1 MGKIIKY
8 AIKERKTTI
17 LLAIILIVYGLYNYY
32 LLPKQENPDTTSPAA
47 VVTVTYPGA
56 SAKEVEEQVTELIEE
71 EAMTLEG
78 IDSIESISNNNVS
91 IVIVKLIT
99 DVDSRKQWD
108 NLRDAMYGIKSRL
121 PIGAESPVVETDLID
136 SAGFILSLSS
146 NSDELTYD
154 KLINYADGMRKEL
167 NKVDGV
173 KKVEI
178 DGSKD
183 KRVVIEVD
191 YRKLN
196 TYSLS
201 IEDIYNLLISQNLNI
216 PSGYVETDKGKITVS
231 TPGKYQSLK
240 DIEDLIVTISQ
251 TTGGIVRLKDI
262 AEVGIERKEDVRQYT
277 HEGEEAILLTGYFE
291 ENKNIINI
299 GKDVKD
305 IINDNKEKLDKSLV
319 IDEVLFQP
327 EEVDK
332 AVNNFIFSLLEGMLF
347 VLIVVLIGVGL
358 RNALIVATSIPLS
371 ICITFIVMKLTGI
384 DIQQMSISGLIVA
397 LGILVDNSIV
407 ISDAIQVKLNIMD
420 NKKEAAFLGAKEQL
434 VPVFTSTL
442 TTLAAFAAITVLPGA
457 AGEFVQ
463 SLPQVV
469 FISLTASFIVAML
482 VTPALASLFFK
493 VKKTEKK
500 RRKNI
505 VRRFFK
511 GFLKV
516 GLKHKVTTIAVSLG
530 VFILSILAIFSLDI
544 DLFPYADKDIMYVNI
559 EGEVKGDIS
568 KTKEL
573 VEEVENLLQEEEDI
587 TTYTSA
593 IGGSMPK
600 FYITINT
607 LASTEDTGQIL
618 FRVDLKNTKTYKNQ
632 NEFSLHLQK
641 KLDSV
646 LQNGVATVGRLELT
660 ESGSDFKVIIAG
672 EDTKRMTSVAKE
684 IEKELLNKEGT
695 INVSSNM
702 LSKEYEYKVDI
713 DSNLAASYG
722 LTKYDI
728 QKQLNLSLYGSTP
741 TTANLGDESYEVY
754 LKTDAKEVKDINN
767 LAIKSSVTGNKV
779 LLKQV
784 ANIALQENLP
794 AINRLDGEEAIIV
807 ECDVI
812 SGYSIVDIGN
822 TVESMV
828 NNDLNTSGLNVKYY
842 GQKQTMDTYLDGLDI
857 AAIFSIAVIYI
868 ILLLQFNSFKQ
879 PLIILLTVP
888 LSLIGSIL
896 ILVLLDIKVTFTVLL
911 GVISLIGIV
920 VNNAILLIEYIN
932 RAREKGAQVSE
943 ACMDSVDKRFRP
955 IMLSTVT
962 TVIGLVPLALSGSS
976 FFSPMAITLMG
987 GLMVSTILTLVIIP
1001 VVYTLVEKNKG

>member
-1 MGKIIKY
+1 MGKIIRY

-17 LLAIILIVYGLYNYY
+17 LLAIILIIYGLYNYY

-47 VVTVTYPGA
+47 VVTVVFPGA
-56 SAKEVEEQVTELIEE
+56 SAKEVEEQVTKLIEE
-71 EAMTLEG
+71 EAMTLDG

-91 IVIVKLIT
+91 IVIVKLTTGI
-99 DVDSRKQWD
+99 DSSEQWD
-108 NLRDAMYGIKSRL
+108 NLREAMYGMESKL
-121 PIGAESPVVETDLID
+121 PLGADKPVVETDLID
-136 SAGFILSLSS
+136 SAGFIISLSS
-146 NSDELTYD
+146 KELAYDELSSHGED
-154 KLINYADGMRKEL
+154 IRKKLI
-167 NKVDGV
+167 KVDGV
-173 KKVEI
+173 KKVVI
-178 DGSKD
+178 DGLKE
-183 KRVVIEVD
+183 KQVVIEVD
-191 YRKLN
+191 YKALN

-201 IEDIYNLLISQNLNI
+201 IEDIYNLLVSQNLNI

-240 DIEDLIVTISQ
+240 DIEDLIITISPE
-251 TTGGIVRLKDI
+251 TGGIVRLKNI
-262 AEVGIERKEDVRQYT
+262 AEVDIVRKENVRQYT
-277 HEGEEAILLTGYFE
+277 HEGEEAVLLTGYFE
-291 ENKNIINI
+291 ENKNIVNI

-305 IINDNKEKLDKSLV
+305 IINNYKDSSNELLK

-327 EEVDK
+327 EEVEK
-332 AVNNFIFSLLEGMLF
+332 SVNNFIISLLEGMLF
-347 VLIVVLIGVGL
+347 VLLVVLIGVGI

-371 ICITFIVMKLTGI
+371 ICITFIVMKLLGI

-407 ISDAIQVKLNIMD
+407 ISDAIQVKLNEG
-420 NKKEAAFLGAKEQL
+420 NSKKESAYLGAREQL
-434 VPVFTSTL
+434 VPVLTSTL

-493 VKKTEKK
+493 EHSQDKKN
-500 RRKNI
+500 RKNI
-505 VRRFFK
+505 IRKFFK

-516 GLKHKVTTIAVSLG
+516 GLKHKITTIAISLG
-530 VFILSILAIFSLDI
+530 VLVLSILAVFTLDI
-544 DLFPYADKDIMYVNI
+544 DLFPYADKDIMYINVK
-559 EGEVKGDIS
+559 GEVKGDIS

-573 VEEVENLLQEEEDI
+573 VKEVEKVLEQEKDI

-600 FYITINT
+600 FYITVNS
-607 LASTEDTGQIL
+607 LASTEDIGQVL
-618 FRVDLKNTKTYKNQ
+618 FRVNLKKTDTHKNQ
-632 NEFSLHLQK
+632 NDFSLYLQN
-641 KLDSV
+641 KLNSV
-646 LQNGVATVGRLELT
+646 LQNGIATVGRLELT

-672 EDTKRMTSVAKE
+672 EDTERMASIAQE

-695 INVSSNM
+695 VNVSTNM

-713 DSNLAASYG
+713 DSNAAASYG

-728 QKQLNLSLYGSTP
+728 QKQLNLSLYGSIP
-741 TTANLGDESYEVY
+741 TTANLGNKNYQVY
-754 LKTDAKEVKDINN
+754 LKTNAKEIRDINN
-767 LAIKSSVTGNKV
+767 LAIKSNITGEKV

-784 ANIALQENLP
+784 ANIQLQENLP

-807 ECDVI
+807 QCDVI

-828 NNDLNTSGLNVKYY
+828 DNNMNTAGLNIKYY
-842 GQKQTMDTYLDGLDI
+842 GQKQTMDTYLDGLDL

-879 PLIILLTVP
+879 PLVILLTVP

-932 RAREKGAQVSE
+932 RARDKGASLIE
-943 ACMDSVDKRFRP
+943 ACIDSVDKRFRP

-976 FFSPMAITLMG
+976 FFSPMAIALMG
-987 GLMVSTILTLVIIP
+987 GLMISTILTLVIIP
-1001 VVYTLVEKNKG
+1001 VVYTLVEKTKK

>member
-17 LLAIILIVYGLYNYY
+17 LLAIILIIYGLYNYY

-47 VVTVTYPGA
+47 VVTVTFPGA
-56 SAKEVEEQVTELIEE
+56 SAKEVEEQVTKLIEE

-91 IVIVKLIT
+91 IVIIKLIT
-99 DVDSRKQWD
+99 DVDSKKQWD
-108 NLRDAMYGIKSRL
+108 NLKDAMYGMESKL
-121 PIGAESPVVETDLID
+121 PIGAEAPAVETDLID
-136 SAGFILSLSS
+136 AAGFIISLSS
-146 NSDELTYD
+146 DSDELTYD
-154 KLINYADGMRKEL
+154 KLSNYAEDIRKEL
-167 NKVDGV
+167 IKVDGV

-178 DGSKD
+178 DGLKD

-191 YRKLN
+191 FRKLN

-231 TPGKYQSLK
+231 TPGKYQSIK
-240 DIEDLIVTISQ
+240 DIEDLIITISQ

-262 AEVGIERKEDVRQYT
+262 AKVDIERKEDVRQYT
-277 HEGEEAILLTGYFE
+277 HEGKEAILLTGYFE
-291 ENKNIINI
+291 GNKNIIHI
-299 GKDVKD
+299 GRDVKD

-332 AVNNFIFSLLEGMLF
+332 AVNNFILSLLEGMLF

-371 ICITFIVMKLTGI
+371 ICITFIVMKLLGI

-407 ISDAIQVKLNIMD
+407 ISDAIQVKLNIID
-420 NKKEAAFLGAKEQL
+420 DKREAAYLGAREQL
-434 VPVFTSTL
+434 VPVLTSTL

-493 VKKTEKK
+493 VKKPKNNK
-500 RRKNI
+500 RKNI
-505 VRRFFK
+505 IRRFFK
-511 GFLKV
+511 GLLKV
-516 GLKHKVTTIAVSLG
+516 GLKHKITTIAVSLG
-530 VFILSILAIFSLDI
+530 VLILSILAIFSLEI
-544 DLFPYADKDIMYVNI
+544 DLFPYADKDIMYINI
-559 EGEVKGDIS
+559 KGEVKGDIS

-573 VEEVENLLQEEEDI
+573 VKEVENLLEEEKDI

-618 FRVDLKNTKTYKNQ
+618 FRVDLKNTKKYKDQ
-632 NEFSLHLQK
+632 NEFSLYLQK

-646 LQNGVATVGRLELT
+646 LQNGIATVGRLELT

-672 EDTKRMTSVAKE
+672 EDTKRMTSVASE

-713 DSNLAASYG
+713 DSNLATSYG

-741 TTANLGDESYEVY
+741 TTANLGDENYEVY
-754 LKTDAKEVKDINN
+754 LKTNAKEIKDINN

-784 ANIALQENLP
+784 ANIKLQENLP

-807 ECDVI
+807 ECDVV
-812 SGYSIVDIGN
+812 SGYSVVDIGN
-822 TVESMV
+822 TVEDMV
-828 NNDLNTSGLNVKYY
+828 NNDLNTSDLNIKYY

-911 GVISLIGIV
+911 GIISLIGIV

-932 RAREKGAQVSE
+932 RARDKGAEVLV

-976 FFSPMAITLMG
+976 FFSPMAIALMG

-1001 VVYTLVEKNKG
+1001 VVYTIVEKSKK